1 MMRAPAQRAPRG
13 VLQDSSVGLGERRR
27 AEGGFRAALALIHL
41 RKIFAEHQHPPWI
54 GSGTG
59 FFGIKL
65 YARTS

>member
-1 MMRAPAQRAPRG
+1 
-13 VLQDSSVGLGERRR
+13 
-27 AEGGFRAALALIHL
+27 L
-41 RKIFAEHQHPPWI
+41 RMIFAEHQHPPWI